1 MSKKVS
7 LREIVGTK
15 IVYAIILVFYY
26 WMWARSDW
34 KDWYETAQ
42 FTLSVFLVTFFIY
55 QAIRISKYKKECLDE
70 MAEQN
75 LKRCDSIC
83 LKLFVGAMVILAFCA
98 AIWGHVNAIS
108 TGFIGWGIVLSIL
121 LLSIVRTTLF
131 VIMDSKGV

>member
-42 FTLSVFLVTFFIY
+42 FALSVFLVTFFIY
-55 QAIRISKYKKECLDE
+55 QAIRISKYRKECLDE